1 MPSLGDGRHSMIAA
15 CVALAVAAPTPLRL
29 ADLLRQAR
37 EKNPDLIAAQAEV
50 RSAKD
55 SVSPAGALDDPTL
68 MVQLWNAPVDFSSVP
83 VMVQL
88 GQAIPLGGKRGA
100 RSDLAR
106 SGAAIAEAD
115 LASRQREIETRVA
128 SAYFDLFLADRTQ
141 AVDDEIETV
150 LKLLLRS
157 SEVRVSSGK
166 GEQLELLR
174 AQAALIQLRS
184 HRETA
189 IDLRRSAWA
198 RLAALIDGDPN
209 APGGTTTPPTV
220 LGSLPDVIALQRL
233 AFRER
238 PELAGARA
246 QIARAEAQARLA
258 SAERV
263 PDLNIFVAE
272 MHAFRNPTGTSDFLF
287 AGFQINLPVFSGS
300 KTGPR
305 ISSAQARVIS
315 SRESEHALRN
325 RVAAEVVEAHAHL
338 LAEQHQIDLHHEVL
352 PIARQAVE
360 SAERSYAAGRADFVM
375 VLDSARELRMHELEL
390 AMHFA
395 TYEQRLAELQRAVG
409 AELGLD
415 ESAEMGHDERH

>member
-1 MPSLGDGRHSMIAA
+1 MIAA

-29 ADLLRQAR
+29 ADLLREAR

-50 RSAKD
+50 RAAKD
-55 SVSPAGALDDPTL
+55 RVSPAGALDDPTL
-68 MVQLWNAPVDFSSVP
+68 MVQLWNAPVDFSSIP
-83 VMVQL
+83 VMVQIA
-88 GQAIPLGGKRGA
+88 QPIPLGGKRSA
-100 RSDLAR
+100 RSDVAR
-106 SGAAIAEAD
+106 AGAAMAEAD
-115 LASRQREIETRVA
+115 LASKQREIETRVV

-150 LKLLLRS
+150 LKVLLRS

-174 AQAALIQLRS
+174 AQASLVQLRS

-198 RLAALIDGDPN
+198 RLSALLDRNPAAPS
-209 APGGTTTPPTV
+209 GTTTPPSV
-220 LGSLPDVIALQRL
+220 LGSLPDAITLQRL

-246 QIARAEAQARLA
+246 QIARAEAQERLA
-258 SAERV
+258 RAERV
-263 PDLNIFVAE
+263 PDLNVFIAE
-272 MHAFRNPTGTSDFLF
+272 MHAFRNPVGVSDFLF
-287 AGFQINLPVFSGS
+287 AGFQINLPIFSGS

-305 ISSAQARVIS
+305 ISSAQAQVIS
-315 SRESEHALRN
+315 ARESEHALRN
-325 RVAAEVVEAHAHL
+325 RVAAEVAEAHAHL
-338 LAEQHQIDLHHEVL
+338 VAEQHQIELHHELL
-352 PIARQAVE
+352 PIARQVVE
-360 SAERSYAAGRADFVM
+360 SAEKSYAAGRADFGM
-375 VLDSARELRMHELEL
+375 VLDGARELRMHELEL